1 MQNLMRH
8 RRPVNKNFRMFGDAP
23 ASSSV
28 EETEDLMHSLSRTK
42 SLNKV
47 TFAKPKLSNKIIVDK
62 LEIDRNRVIQQNV
75 GKPF

>member
-1 MQNLMRH
+1 
-8 RRPVNKNFRMFGDAP
+8 MFGDAP
-23 ASSSV
+23 VSSSV

-47 TFAKPKLSNKIIVDK
+47 TFARPKLNNKIIADK

-75 GKPF
+75 GKLFNRDYIF